1 MTQSCMTILQVR
13 HALKIAVIG
22 YGAIGSFVVEHLI
35 GEPALD
41 VVGMLSEPPPA
52 STPKFGCSTAL
63 MRCSGPSRMWWW
75 NARAIGP

>member
-1 MTQSCMTILQVR
+1 MAQSCMTTLQVR
-13 HALKIAVIG
+13 HALIAVIG

-41 VVGMLSEPPPA
+41 VVGVLSEPPLA
-52 STPKFGCSTAL
+52 STPQVRPFDSIDAL
-63 MRCSGPSRMWWW
+63 LGASRMWWW